1 MTYPT
6 GAPLAAIVL
15 PEVPLGI
22 DETAA
27 WFAARHGSFAL
38 HFDATGNPASPDYR
52 PWTLE
57 LEDGRAWGGFSAE
70 EALDSARSGLGDRK
84 HD

>member
-1 MTYPT
+1 VP
-6 GAPLAAIVL
+6 

-27 WFAARHGSFAL
+27 RFAARHGSFAL

-57 LEDGRAWGGFSAE
+57 LDGDRGAWGGFTAE
-70 EALDSARSGLGDRK
+70 EALDFAGSELAGQARD
-84 HD
+84 